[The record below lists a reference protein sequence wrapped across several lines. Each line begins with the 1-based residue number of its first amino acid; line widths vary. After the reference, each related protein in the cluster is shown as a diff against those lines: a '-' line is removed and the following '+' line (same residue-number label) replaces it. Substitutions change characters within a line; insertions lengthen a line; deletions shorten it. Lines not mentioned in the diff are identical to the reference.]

1 MWMSHVAFTT
11 YQVADIVQRIL
22 GKPGTKVRLDI
33 IADGV
38 QVYIYVYIYVYTND
52 MNMYTHL

>member
-1 MWMSHVAFTT
+1 MSHVAFTT

-33 IADGV
+33 IADAV
-38 QVYIYVYIYVYTND
+38 QVYIYVYKYVYMND
-52 MNMYTHL
+52 INMYTHI